1 MGEQCKQCLR
11 PLATKR
17 DWEAYNEGEGEH
29 LCWEPPGMC
38 TCNPPLSRSQ
48 SKRRAAQI
56 THWEDGPDNQGCWA
70 DGPRHY
76 ECAKAALELVRG
88 DGPIVDRI
96 YSLTSELRAAREVV
110 EAARD
115 LDVAYS
121 GSRKR
126 IKAALA
132 AYDAARNEQPS
143 PENQSGSQAGSAATG
158 TGSASTNEEG

>member
-1 MGEQCKQCLR
+1 MGE
-11 PLATKR
+11 P
-17 DWEAYNEGEGEH
+17 
-29 LCWEPPGMC
+29 
-38 TCNPPLSRSQ
+38 
-48 SKRRAAQI
+48 QI
-56 THWEDGPDNQGCWA
+56 THWDGCWA

-76 ECAKAALELVRG
+76 ECAVRQIDRLTRRVAKWREAALMLG
-88 DGPIVDRI
+88 QLQD
-96 YSLTSELRAAREVV
+96 ELRAAREVV

-158 TGSASTNEEG
+158 TGSASTNDNEDREVKQ

>member
-1 MGEQCKQCLR
+1 MGE
-11 PLATKR
+11 P
-17 DWEAYNEGEGEH
+17 
-29 LCWEPPGMC
+29 
-38 TCNPPLSRSQ
+38 
-48 SKRRAAQI
+48 QI
-56 THWEDGPDNQGCWA
+56 THWDGCWA

-76 ECAKAALELVRG
+76 ECAVRQIDRLTRRVAKWREAALMLG
-88 DGPIVDRI
+88 HLQD
-96 YSLTSELRAAREVV
+96 ELRAAREVV

-158 TGSASTNEEG
+158 TGSASTNEEE